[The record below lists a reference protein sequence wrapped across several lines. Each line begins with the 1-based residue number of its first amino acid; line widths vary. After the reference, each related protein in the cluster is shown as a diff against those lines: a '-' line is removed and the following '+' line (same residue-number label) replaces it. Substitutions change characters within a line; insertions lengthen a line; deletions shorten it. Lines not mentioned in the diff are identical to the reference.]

1 MSDAAKD
8 LPIPNTFTASP
19 LAQVAPCRAMWGLFD
34 RRERWSLSWRGRLI
48 LASALLLVGALVLK
62 GVYPFL
68 AITHRVDANILVVE
82 GWVHDYAIR
91 AAIEE
96 FRRGSYQRVFTTG
109 GPVEGSGG
117 YINDYNT
124 AASVAADL
132 LRKNGLSNESLQM
145 VPSRVMDRDR
155 TYGSAVVLRNWFREH
170 NMPVRSINV
179 VTEDVHARRTCL
191 LFQKA
196 LGHDVAVGVI
206 AVPNPDYD
214 PRHWWRYTEGVK
226 DVFAESVGYIYAR
239 LLFFYPP
246 NSAH

>member
-1 MSDAAKD
+1 MLWDILVRK
-8 LPIPNTFTASP
+8 
-19 LAQVAPCRAMWGLFD
+19 
-34 RRERWSLSWRGRLI
+34 ERWGLSWRGWLI
-48 LASALLLVGALVLK
+48 VFAGVLLAFSLFLFRI
-62 GVYPFL
+62 YPFL
-68 AITHRVDANILVVE
+68 AVTHRVDTNVLVVE
-82 GWVHDYAIR
+82 GWIHEYAIR
-91 AAIEE
+91 AALKEIQNNH
-96 FRRGSYQRVFTTG
+96 YQRVFTTG
-109 GPVEGSGG
+109 GPVEGAGG

-124 AASVAADL
+124 AASVGADL

-155 TYGSAVVLRNWFREH
+155 TYGSAVALRNWFREH

-196 LGHDVAVGVI
+196 LGHNVAVGVI

-214 PRHWWRYTEGVK
+214 PRHWWRYSEGVK
-226 DVFAESVGYIYAR
+226 DVFAESVAYIYAR

-246 NSAH
+246 DSAH